1 MIQDRL
7 TNAKTYYGLSARMQQ
22 AFEWLQNSDLT
33 NMPDGQHVID
43 GEHIFANVQTYFTK
57 DDAPYEGHRKYADIQ
72 YMIKGHE
79 RIGVTNYQ
87 NCSTTEEYNVEKDIE
102 FLKNN
107 SSVKYQ
113 MLEEGEFLV
122 FYPQDAHQ
130 PALNPNEKLNVKKVI
145 VKVEI

>member
-1 MIQDRL
+1 MIQDKL

-33 NMPDGQHVID
+33 NMPDGKHVID

-57 DDAPYEGHRKYADIQ
+57 DDAPYERHRKYADIQ
-72 YMIKGHE
+72 YMIKGCE
-79 RIGVTNYQ
+79 RIGVTNYH
-87 NCSTTEEYNVEKDIE
+87 NCSTIEEYNVDKDIE

-107 SSVKYQ
+107 SSDKYQ

-130 PALNPNEKLNVKKVI
+130 PALNPNEKFNVKKVI

>member
-1 MIQDRL
+1 MIQDKL
-7 TNAKTYYGLSARMQQ
+7 TNAKTYYGLSARMKQ

-33 NMPDGQHVID
+33 NMPDGKHIID

-72 YMIKGHE
+72 YMIKGCE

-107 SSVKYQ
+107 SSNQYQ

>member
-1 MIQDRL
+1 MIQDKL

-33 NMPDGQHVID
+33 NMPDGKHVID

-72 YMIKGHE
+72 YMIKGCE
-79 RIGVTNYQ
+79 RIGVTNYH
-87 NCSTTEEYNVEKDIE
+87 NCSTTEEYNVDKDIE

-107 SSVKYQ
+107 SSDKYQ

-130 PALNPNEKLNVKKVI
+130 PALNPNEKLNVEKVI

>member
-1 MIQDRL
+1 MIKDKL
-7 TNAKTYYGLSARMQQ
+7 ANAKTYYGLSARMQQ
-22 AFEWLQNSDLT
+22 AFEWLQNNDLA
-33 NMPDGQHVID
+33 NMPDGKHVIN
-43 GEHIFANVQTYFTK
+43 GEHLFANVQTYFTK

-72 YMIKGHE
+72 YMINGREKV
-79 RIGVTNYQ
+79 GVTDYL
-87 NCSTTEEYNVEKDIE
+87 NCSTIEKYDVDKDIE

-107 SSVKYQ
+107 SNDYYQ

-130 PALNPNEKLNVKKVI
+130 PALNPDEKLNVKKVI

>member
-1 MIQDRL
+1 MIQDKL

-33 NMPDGQHVID
+33 NMPDGKHVID

-72 YMIKGHE
+72 YMIKGCE
-79 RIGVTNYQ
+79 RIGVTNYH
-87 NCSTTEEYNVEKDIE
+87 NCSIIEEYNVDKDIE

-107 SSVKYQ
+107 SSDKYQ

-130 PALNPNEKLNVKKVI
+130 PALNPNEILNVKKVI

>member
-1 MIQDRL
+1 MIQDKL
-7 TNAKTYYGLSARMQQ
+7 TNAKTYYGLSARMKQ
-22 AFEWLQNSDLT
+22 AFEWLQNSNLT
-33 NMPDGQHVID
+33 NMPDGKHVID

-72 YMIKGHE
+72 YMIKGRE
-79 RIGVTNYQ
+79 KIGVTNYQ
-87 NCSTTEEYNVEKDIE
+87 NCSTTEEYNVDKDIE

>member
-1 MIQDRL
+1 MIQDKL
-7 TNAKTYYGLSARMQQ
+7 TNAKTYYGLSARMKQ

-33 NMPDGQHVID
+33 NMPDGKHVID

-72 YMIKGHE
+72 YMIKGCE

-107 SSVKYQ
+107 SSNQYQ